1 MRERKRVTVANAEVV
16 GMDMEKTEGGLRID
30 IKCRIGSDSRIWEDF
45 KSSASEQLE
54 QGGSIR
60 DLVPS
65 NALTS
70 FSDLIFIPSRIRF
83 RLLELLVPIHG
94 GSLTR
99 QRSDGVRIPEE

>member
-60 DLVPS
+60 DLVS
-65 NALTS
+65 QLTK
-70 FSDLIFIPSRIRF
+70 
-83 RLLELLVPIHG
+83 
-94 GSLTR
+94 
-99 QRSDGVRIPEE
+99 